1 MAKNQNHLNHFLPL
15 DTQIEVISIK
25 GDKVIKKTMTFG
37 DSLKLKKVKGW
48 TYVNYQL
55 GFSKF
60 KDEKL

>member
-1 MAKNQNHLNHFLPL
+1 MAKKQNPSNHFLPL

-25 GDKVIKKTMTFG
+25 GDKVIKKTMTF
-37 DSLKLKKVKGW
+37 DEALNLKKVKGW

-60 KDEKL
+60 KDEK

>member
-1 MAKNQNHLNHFLPL
+1 MAKKQNPSNHFLTL
-15 DTQIEVISIK
+15 ETQIEVISIK

-37 DSLKLKKVKGW
+37 EALNLKKVKGW

-55 GFSKF
+55 GFSEF